1 MSETRTKSYYEVLT
15 AYRLKVLE
23 KVMTGKKEGK
33 SKAYYERR
41 LKELE
46 LGTWKNKKGHLK
58 WSLEIM
64 DRWSDCG
71 AYLCAM
77 PYYELS
83 SYIHKLSGAETDL
96 QGSMH
101 RLAKFIQS
109 EEDYRAMIGK
119 YKKLR
124 GKLEETKSG
133 TLIRAD
139 TFNRMYLE
147 ALKGAGIKGLNQGV
161 YKLFIN
167 ALAELTAAHKNT
179 NVFWP
184 RATIASIPDIRGCV
198 VDPVR
203 TKEEDDLN
211 KRKAIVGEASD
222 VASWQLMPF
231 ITCVGPAV
239 LSKLSNMVRREIGW
253 EVSGKTAR
261 ELGAGLLQLQTA
273 ISASAQLSYTEL
285 NGSPCMKIRK
295 YLIQNEEIRKW
306 V

>member
-1 MSETRTKSYYEVLT
+1 MSETRPKSYYEVLT

-23 KVMTGKKEGK
+23 KVMTGTREGK
-33 SKAYYERR
+33 GKAYYMRR
-41 LKELE
+41 LRELE

-64 DRWSDCG
+64 DRWSGCG

-83 SYIHKLSGAETDL
+83 SYVYKLNGAEIDL
-96 QGSMH
+96 QESMR

-109 EEDYRAMIGK
+109 EEEYKAMIGK

-124 GKLEETKSG
+124 GELGENKSS
-133 TLIRAD
+133 TLLRAD
-139 TFNRMYLE
+139 TFNRMYSE
-147 ALKGAGIKGLNQGV
+147 ALKGAGIKGFNQGI

-167 ALAELTAAHKNT
+167 ALAELTVAHKNT

-184 RATIASIPDIRGCV
+184 KAAIVSIPDIRGCV

-203 TKEEDDLN
+203 MREEDDVN
-211 KRKAIVGEASD
+211 RRKAIVGEVSD
-222 VASWQLMPF
+222 VDSRLLMPF

-239 LSKLSNMVRREIGW
+239 LSKLSNMVRREIDW
-253 EVSGKTAR
+253 EVSGKKAR
-261 ELGAGLLQLQTA
+261 ELGVGLLQLQTA

-285 NGSPCMKIRK
+285 DGSPCMKIRK

-306 V
+306 A